1 MRPASIVLVIGASGF
16 IGGRIVHRLERAGMR
31 VVCAGR
37 DEAALRHLF
46 PGRAV
51 ATDWRTAL
59 AGVDAVVYAA
69 GTIERGAGMREAH
82 RDTPAA
88 LFAAARRTGIQ
99 RLVHLSALGAAPDA
113 DTDFLRSK
121 GEGDAALL
129 ADRPPGWTVLRPS
142 LVYGRGGTSAALF
155 ATLAAL
161 PLRPAVR
168 SGPLRPIHVDDVAD
182 AVAALLA
189 GTGPLP
195 AVIDA
200 VGPEEVTAEA
210 FIARHRGWLGQ
221 PPARAAPLP
230 PAVTQAGAAVAEAF
244 GARLINRDAMRMLA
258 RGAAADP
265 AGFTAATGVVPAGV
279 VAGLAREPALD
290 ADRWAA
296 RLRPVRLPLRLSL
309 AFLWIATGLVSL
321 GVYPVAGSLE
331 LLAGVGL
338 RDGPA
343 LVALYGAAG
352 WDLLLGVALA
362 AGVRPHLVGALQ
374 IGTILTFTAILSLFL
389 PGFWIHPFGPLTK
402 NVPVIAA
409 TLAMMALED

>member
-1 MRPASIVLVIGASGF
+1 MRPASVVLVMGASGF
-16 IGGRIVHRLERAGMR
+16 IGRRVVHRLERAGTR

-37 DEAALRHLF
+37 DEAGLRRCF
-46 PGRAV
+46 PGRTT
-51 ATDWRTAL
+51 ATDWKTAL
-59 AGVDAVVYAA
+59 ANVDAVVYAA
-69 GTIERGAGMREAH
+69 GTIERGPGMWDVH
-82 RDTPAA
+82 RNTPTA
-88 LFAAARRTGIQ
+88 LFAAARRQGIP
-99 RLVHLSALGAAPDA
+99 RLIHLSALGAAPDA
-113 DTDFLRSK
+113 DTEFLRSK
-121 GEGDAALL
+121 GQGDAALL

-161 PLRPAVR
+161 PLRPSVQ
-168 SGPLRPIHVDDVAD
+168 SGPLRPIHVDDLA
-182 AVAALLA
+182 AAAAALLTTPA
-189 GTGPLP
+189 PLP
-195 AVIDA
+195 PVVDA

-210 FIARHRGWLGQ
+210 FIARHRDWLGL
-221 PPARAAPLP
+221 PPARTLPLP
-230 PAVTQAGAAVAEAF
+230 LAAMQAGAALAEAF
-244 GARLINRDAMRMLA
+244 GAHLVSREAMRMLA
-258 RGAAADP
+258 RGAATDP
-265 AGFTAATGVVPAGV
+265 VGFTATTGVVPVGIA
-279 VAGLAREPALD
+279 AGLAREPALE

-321 GVYPVAGSLE
+321 GIYPVADSLD

-343 LVALYGAAG
+343 LTALYGAAG
-352 WDLLLGVALA
+352 WDLALGTALA

-374 IGTILTFTAILSLFL
+374 IGTILTFTVILSLFL
-389 PGFWIHPFGPLTK
+389 PGFWVHPFGPLTK